1 MLASQR
7 VKDSEGNTVG
17 FVVNGTFYTED
28 YILENIRYIENLSV
42 TETGVISP
50 EKELPEISY
59 KEGIIEKL
67 YRQKVQE
74 NPFVRDI
81 QRQLSLWK
89 KDPLHRVLQLEG
101 LPTDWKDN
109 RASEICVRKLRI
121 CNLRQYGFRCI

>member
-89 KDPLHRVLQLEG
+89 RIRFTEYYSWRAPDRLE
-101 LPTDWKDN
+101 
-109 RASEICVRKLRI
+109 RQQSFR
-121 CNLRQYGFRCI
+121 NLRTEITNM

>member
-59 KEGIIEKL
+59 KEGIIEKAL
-67 YRQKVQE
+67 LGRKYRKI
-74 NPFVRDI
+74 D
-81 QRQLSLWK
+81 L
-89 KDPLHRVLQLEG
+89 
-101 LPTDWKDN
+101 
-109 RASEICVRKLRI
+109 CVI
-121 CNLRQYGFRCI
+121 FRGN